1 MKKKFNLKE
10 INFKDKKFIFPLVI
24 FVLVLFIGW
33 FIFGIVQDLNGNQ
46 TGKDNKD
53 TSEIQSIPAG
63 EGGELL
69 SKADAMNESFREA
82 EDYTALQGIYDPT
95 LISSDTTIYTA
106 AEIAYLDSLERIAQG
121 NQAEIEAINEEIR
134 RSNQDL
140 AEQRKGRS
148 VGGVTGYESNYSY
161 DSGSRSSGGNQELI
175 DEMIMYQKLI
185 NGEEILTPAQEAAR
199 KEEQIRLEERQK
211 VLSELNSAKTAVVEK
226 SDNIN
231 KSSFNSLSSKSK
243 KQDSQSPNTFKAMVD
258 QTVKV
263 EQGSRIRFTLLEDI
277 RVNGSIVPKGTRVYG
292 TVSGFSNQRII
303 TDITTILVNGE
314 QIKVDLSVLDVDGIQ
329 GLYVP
334 KSDFRDATKA
344 IASQAVQGGQMNTN
358 ANSESFVGVAAQ
370 ALQNAYQGITQAVSN
385 NITKNKATVKYNT
398 IVYLTN
404 AQ

>member
-24 FVLVLFIGW
+24 FVLVLFIGY
-33 FIFGIVQDLNGNQ
+33 FAFGIIQDLNGNQ
-46 TGKDNKD
+46 TDKENKD
-53 TSEIQSIPAG
+53 VAEIQSIPAG

-95 LISSDTTIYTA
+95 LISSDTTIYTK

-121 NQAEIEAINEEIR
+121 NQADIDAINEEIR
-134 RSNQDL
+134 RSNQEL
-140 AEQRKGRS
+140 AEQRKGKY
-148 VGGVTGYESNYSY
+148 VGATTGYESNYSHN
-161 DSGSRSSGGNQELI
+161 RSSHAAGGNQELL

-185 NGEEILTPAQEAAR
+185 NGEEILTPEQEQTR
-199 KEEQIRLEERQK
+199 REQQIRQEERQK
-211 VLSELNSAKTAVVEK
+211 VMAELTAQETIKVEK
-226 SDNIN
+226 ADNIN
-231 KSSFNSLSSKSK
+231 TSSFNSIKSK
-243 KQDSQSPNTFKAMVD
+243 REKSNSHNTFKAMVD

-263 EQGSRIRFTLLEDI
+263 EQGSRIRFMLLEDL
-277 RVNGSIVPKGTRVYG
+277 RVNGSLVPKGTRVYG
-292 TVSGFSNQRII
+292 VVSQFSDQRII

-314 QIKVDLSVLDVDGIQ
+314 QIKVDLSVLDVDGLQ

-334 KSDFRDATKA
+334 KSSFRDASKA
-344 IASQAVQGGQMNTN
+344 IASQAVQGGQLNMNT
-358 ANSESFVGVAAQ
+358 NSESFVGMAAQ
-370 ALQNAYQGITQAVSN
+370 ALQNAYQGVTQAVST
-385 NITKNKATVKYNT
+385 NIAKNKATVKYNT